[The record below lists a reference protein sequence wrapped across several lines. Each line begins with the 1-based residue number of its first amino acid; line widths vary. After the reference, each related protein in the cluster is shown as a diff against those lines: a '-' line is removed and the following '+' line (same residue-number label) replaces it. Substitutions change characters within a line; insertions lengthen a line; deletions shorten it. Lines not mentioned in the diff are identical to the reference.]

1 MYHFNEGKG
10 FGLRRM
16 INLGKMTRKYM
27 EKLMEGNGYLS
38 KACWCEFI
46 FKSPVVGV
54 ALPFLMLG
62 GGAFAKR
69 NVCALLSG
77 K

>member
-1 MYHFNEGKG
+1 
-10 FGLRRM
+10 
-16 INLGKMTRKYM
+16 M
-27 EKLMEGNGYLS
+27 EKLMEGKGYLS
-38 KACWCEFI
+38 KACWCKFI

-54 ALPFLMLG
+54 ALPFLMLE